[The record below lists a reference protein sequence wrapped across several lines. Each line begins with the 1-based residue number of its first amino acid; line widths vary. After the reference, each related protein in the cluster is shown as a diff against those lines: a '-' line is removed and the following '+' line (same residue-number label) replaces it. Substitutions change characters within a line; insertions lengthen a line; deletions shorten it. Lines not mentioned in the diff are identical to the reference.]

1 MLTSL
6 LHTLPHAPTRRQYPQ
21 LGAGAEHGAV
31 VVFAEE
37 GVGVHEALP
46 LQRKAMAEAVVLHA
60 AAVGTEFLPAY
71 GSGNAMVVL
80 QALHRCEHAIS
91 TGIGSLCQRLMYETW
106 AHNPSGSFFWLRP
119 IGHFRR

>member
-1 MLTSL
+1 MSVLNLNLASNQPASL

-37 GVGVHEALP
+37 GVGVYEALP

-60 AAVGTEFLPAY
+60 AAVGTEFLRAFRP
-71 GSGNAMVVL
+71 GNGTVAL
-80 QALHRCEHAIS
+80 QAMHHRIHHTSMVLVTAVNCVA
-91 TGIGSLCQRLMYETW
+91 
-106 AHNPSGSFFWLRP
+106 
-119 IGHFRR
+119 